1 MELGL
6 NLHNWEWQLTS
17 LDWNNFVIA
26 KNASVASVLPIGS
39 PCTHQSLPQSNK
51 VTCKFTTVWSN

>member
-1 MELGL
+1 MSPAAIHVTLQTTSDGVNNSQE
-6 NLHNWEWQLTS
+6 QLTS

-39 PCTHQSLPQSNK
+39 PCTH
-51 VTCKFTTVWSN
+51 